1 MTARELEERQN
12 YSTTF
17 TLDDASTLL
26 QRRYWL
32 KLTMK
37 HPERIDNEEKGN
49 CMSDCLYKFFKEHPN
64 AKDPV
69 IQGMCPDEF
78 SYLDPPENCNCLHG
92 SSEFPE
98 LMSCSDCWHRE
109 IPEEEPDEIDRKM
122 IEMIEK
128 EENMSECCK
137 ETMCTTCV
145 HQDVCSL
152 KGKFLDAQ
160 KAVDGLVVYDYL
172 PTGLLGQVKLRDIGF
187 IKPVELECIH
197 YVYKGS
203 LCVK

>member
-1 MTARELEERQN
+1 
-12 YSTTF
+12 
-17 TLDDASTLL
+17 
-26 QRRYWL
+26 
-32 KLTMK
+32 
-37 HPERIDNEEKGN
+37 
-49 CMSDCLYKFFKEHPN
+49 MSDCLYKFFKEHPN

-109 IPEEEPDEIDRKM
+109 IPEEMKE
-122 IEMIEK
+122 EK
-128 EENMSECCK
+128 ENCMSECCK
-137 ETMCTTCV
+137 ETMCTTCI

-152 KGKFLDAQ
+152 RGKFLDAQ
-160 KAVDGLVVYDYL
+160 KAVDGLIVYDEL

-203 LCVK
+203 AGVKGGFHV